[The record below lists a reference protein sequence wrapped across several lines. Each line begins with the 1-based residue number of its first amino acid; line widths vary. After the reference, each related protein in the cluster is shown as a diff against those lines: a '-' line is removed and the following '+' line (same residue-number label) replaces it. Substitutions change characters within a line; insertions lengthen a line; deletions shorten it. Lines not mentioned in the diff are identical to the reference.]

1 MMAKVQNLFD
11 NLPFL
16 VDGEDFSEL
25 LRCENV
31 VVERIVSS
39 DRPYHKIYNQDHHE
53 WIILIEGETQLK
65 IRDDFINLKA
75 GDYLFIAAQT
85 PHQVIKTSPN
95 CIWLAIHI
103 Y

>member
-16 VDGEDFSEL
+16 AEGEDFFEL

-39 DRPYHKIYNQDHHE
+39 DRPDHKMYNQDHHE
-53 WIILIEGETQLK
+53 WIILLEGETQLR
-65 IRDDFINLKA
+65 IGDDMVNLKA
-75 GDYLFIAAQT
+75 GDYFFIEAHT
-85 PHQVIKTSPN
+85 PHQVLKTSPN